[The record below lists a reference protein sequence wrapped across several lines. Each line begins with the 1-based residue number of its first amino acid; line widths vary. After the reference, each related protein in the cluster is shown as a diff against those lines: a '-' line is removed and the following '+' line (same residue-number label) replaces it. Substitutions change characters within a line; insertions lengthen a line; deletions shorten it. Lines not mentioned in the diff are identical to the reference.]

1 MKKIFIFAAAAAMFA
16 SCAQDELLTEVEPSS
31 KVEQAIGFGTWTN
44 LATRAENSSAT
55 NKYALENYQYQFTV
69 YGYKYVGA
77 TPTETSVFNGQLVQ
91 WSVGQAEPFL
101 SAGDWFY
108 APVRYWDK
116 AAKHYSFYACT
127 PSTAPVEGDPTFT
140 FDTTNKKFS
149 LSDYTIDGKSLA
161 QSATVTG
168 QPNDIFAPNND
179 ITKNRD
185 YMIATDVPTY
195 NNYTK
200 DRVQLDFNHILSRIN
215 LAVKTTIPSTA
226 ATVTLKELS
235 INKLPGKGS
244 FDEGATIT
252 ETLADG
258 TAGRWTVDGGV
269 IVKFGYLGDNAIYL
283 TAGDAT
289 ATIDGDYNYVYQGL
303 VIPQKLTTGTVA
315 LDGEGIGDVTTPYLM
330 IKYEIAYVSGEKEEN
345 VAYYDL
351 ASLFQNGYILDA
363 AGRAG
368 YQTEGTGEFLY
379 SSDQEN
385 FYTEAGAGPVNVV
398 FKKDEAY
405 YKSATDFDEGNK
417 ENDNSKI
424 ENSFKVLVD
433 ANGNLIRAT
442 RGNADVT
449 FCEGWQNNLLITIDP
464 TAILFDAEVYEW
476 VTKENVE
483 VTVE

>member
-1 MKKIFIFAAAAAMFA
+1 MKKYFIFAAAVAFTA
-16 SCAQDELLTEVEPSS
+16 CTQDTLIDNT
-31 KVEQAIGFGTWTN
+31 KVAEKDVAIGFGTGMN
-44 LATRAENSSAT
+44 NITRAENSSVT
-55 NKYALENYQYQFTV
+55 DKSDLETYQYQFKV
-69 YGYKYVGA
+69 YGYKYVSS
-77 TPTETSVFNGQLVQ
+77 TETAVFNGQLVQ
-91 WSVGQAEPFL
+91 WSAGQADPFL

-127 PSTAPVEGDPTFT
+127 PSTAPVTGDPTFT
-140 FDTTNKKFS
+140 FTSTTKTFS
-149 LSDYTIDGKSLA
+149 LSDYKIDGKSLA

-168 QPNDIFAPNND
+168 QPNDIFAPNKD

-195 NNYTK
+195 TNYTK

-215 LAVKTTIPSTA
+215 LAVKTTIPLTV

-235 INKLPGKGS
+235 INNLPGQGD
-244 FDEGATIT
+244 FDENT
-252 ETLADG
+252 EIASTTGSA
-258 TAGRWTVDGGV
+258 ARWTTDDE
-269 IVKFGYLGDNAIYL
+269 IVKFGYLGSNDIYL
-283 TAGDAT
+283 TADDAT
-289 ATIDGDYNYVYQGL
+289 ATIGGDYNYVYQGL
-303 VIPQKLTTGTVA
+303 VIPQKFTKGTVA
-315 LDGEGIGDVTTPYLM
+315 LDGTGIGVDTTPYLM

-363 AGRAG
+363 EGHKAVVAAGPSSTAG
-368 YQTEGTGEFLY
+368 KVYTDGT
-379 SSDQEN
+379 N
-385 FYTEAGAGPVNVV
+385 FYAENGTTALTAIVYMGQDNICYSDKACTNPATEEECNNAQAV
-398 FKKDEAY
+398 
-405 YKSATDFDEGNK
+405 
-417 ENDNSKI
+417 I
-424 ENSFKVLVD
+424 ILD
-433 ANGNLIRAT
+433 ANQNAQYAT
-442 RGNADVT
+442 RSGSDIT